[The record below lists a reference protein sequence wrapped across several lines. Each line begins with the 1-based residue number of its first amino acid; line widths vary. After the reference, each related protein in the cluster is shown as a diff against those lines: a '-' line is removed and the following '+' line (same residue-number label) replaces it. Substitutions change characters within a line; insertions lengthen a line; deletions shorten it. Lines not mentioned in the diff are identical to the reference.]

1 MSNYSIIRLR
11 LPDIKTPFVSGR
23 INYSDPSTKNANA
36 GMIRDI
42 KSKYGSQIN
51 KWGQVFEIPDAVIIG
66 FIATESGGKMLGAN
80 AYKATGLMQVTPTA
94 IWDCA
99 RKWNASVKSPLPNAA
114 LSEINAKIPQLLTSK
129 SGAPSTSESNKIIN
143 LLKSDANFNIMAG
156 TLCLRWL
163 IERFSTMETGGQ
175 LNKAMVAYNAGPYRV
190 VLNTG
195 KDSLGKPINITKIPV
210 DSTTLATNKQ
220 VPLESR
226 GYLYKMLGKDGFL
239 SLIYIDRV
247 I

>member
-1 MSNYSIIRLR
+1 MSNYSIIRLK

-36 GMIRDI
+36 VMIRDI

-99 RKWNASVKSPLPNAA
+99 RKWNYSVNSPLPNAA
-114 LSEINAKIPQLLTSK
+114 LSEINAKIPQLFTSK
-129 SGAPSTSESNKIIN
+129 SGAPSKSDSNKIIN

-163 IERFSTMETGGQ
+163 LERFSTMATGGQ
-175 LNKAMVAYNAGPYRV
+175 INKAMVAYNAGPYTKA
-190 VLNTG
+190 LNISAT
-195 KDSLGKPINITKIPV
+195 KPIITPI